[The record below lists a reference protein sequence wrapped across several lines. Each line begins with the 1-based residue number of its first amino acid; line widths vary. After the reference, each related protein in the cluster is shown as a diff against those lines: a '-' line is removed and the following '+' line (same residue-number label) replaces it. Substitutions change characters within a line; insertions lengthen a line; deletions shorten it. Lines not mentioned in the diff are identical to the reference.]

1 MPIYNEEPNIKSLV
15 NRNVIVVK
23 KMKNVFKRKD
33 ISTRFMNETSNIYKE
48 IGHYIVK
55 SSEKPKRRYSI

>member
-1 MPIYNEEPNIKSLV
+1 MPIYNEASSIELLI

-23 KMKNVFKRKD
+23 KMQNVFKRKD
-33 ISTRFMNETSNIYKE
+33 ISNRFIIETSKIYKE
-48 IGHYIVK
+48 IGDYIVK

>member
-1 MPIYNEEPNIKSLV
+1 MPIYNEASSIEFLI

-23 KMKNVFKRKD
+23 KMQNVFKRKD
-33 ISTRFMNETSNIYKE
+33 ISSRFIIETSKIYKE
-48 IGHYIVK
+48 IGDYIVK